1 MKTVNLKDVF
11 KYKDSDSSWLYKEFL
26 AKILLA
32 SPPFIGYNNSRCMKV
47 IEILTSKSICIT

>member
-11 KYKDSDSSWLYKEFL
+11 KYKDSDSSWLYEEFL

-32 SPPFIGYNNSRCMKV
+32 SPPFISYKNSRCMKV
-47 IEILTSKSICIT
+47 IKILSSKSISIT

>member
-11 KYKDSDSSWLYKEFL
+11 KYKDNNSSWLYEEFS

-47 IEILTSKSICIT
+47 IKILTSESICIT